1 MKEFFT
7 RRRQPDAVR
16 TRIDGVQFRSD
27 AHIDAPVCDG
37 LSVESTIPLPEQN
50 VLSQSHSPRGDV
62 ALETL
67 LLPLQ
72 TSEVRWPASSRVL
85 FLRARAGWPL
95 QRFPREQW
103 ICEQSFRPYADA
115 LQRDGL
121 AVTATDAGGDPL
133 QLVLALP
140 PRQRDEARA
149 LLARAVLRTAQ
160 GGVVLACMANS
171 EGARSGESD
180 LARLLGPMHSLS
192 KHHCRAFWATVR
204 ADILDRALLDAWSLL
219 DAPRPICAG
228 RFLSRPGLFAWD
240 RIDPASALLASVLP
254 HDLAGRGADLGAGYG
269 YLSAEVLAR
278 CPRVTA
284 LDLFDAEARALA
296 LAKLNLARSD
306 VRDDAHDFPQPDF
319 SQRDF
324 PQLGFYWHD
333 VTIGLPHRYDFIVSN
348 PPFHLDR
355 AARPE
360 LGRAF
365 ILAAADA
372 LLPGG
377 RLWLVANRHLPYE
390 SALAEKFASARTV
403 IVRDGFKVLE
413 AVQG

>member
-1 MKEFFT
+1 M
-7 RRRQPDAVR
+7 
-16 TRIDGVQFRSD
+16 
-27 AHIDAPVCDG
+27 
-37 LSVESTIPLPEQN
+37 
-50 VLSQSHSPRGDV
+50 LSQSHAPRGDV

-95 QRFPREQW
+95 LRFPREQFA
-103 ICEQSFRPYADA
+103 CEQSFRAYADA

-121 AVTATDAGGDPL
+121 AVTASDAGGDPFE
-133 QLVLALP
+133 LVLALP

-149 LLARAVLRTAQ
+149 LLARAVLRTKE

-171 EGARSGESD
+171 EGARSAVSV
-180 LARLLGPMHSLS
+180 LARLLGPVHSLS

-204 ADILDRALLDAWSLL
+204 ADTLDPALLHAWSLL
-219 DAPRPICAG
+219 DAPRPIGDG

-254 HDLAGRGADLGAGYG
+254 HDLAGRGADLGAGFG

-278 CPRVTA
+278 CPRVAA

-296 LAKLNLARSD
+296 LAKINLGRSD
-306 VRDDAHDFPQPDF
+306 VRNVAHDVSQPD
-319 SQRDF
+319 SRQPSS
-324 PQLGFYWHD
+324 PQLDFYWHD
-333 VTIGLPHRYDFIVSN
+333 VTSGLPHRYDFMVSN
-348 PPFHLDR
+348 PPFHLGR
-355 AARPE
+355 AAQPE

-390 SALAEKFASARTV
+390 SALAEKFSSVRSV
-403 IVRDGFKVLE
+403 IVQDGFKVME
-413 AVQG
+413 ASK